1 MMTPHVLQE
10 PAEGSRETVEHELA
24 RQSRQRKDEADSE
37 PATTDD
43 AKRLLGDA
51 DENKIAEI
59 LAVKPTIW
67 ELEQAVIWHR
77 GDGDVLGKTGHA
89 LSGTAARIFEILSAD
104 DEDENR
110 DH

>member
-10 PAEGSRETVEHELA
+10 PAEGSRETAEHELA
-24 RQSRQRKDEADSE
+24 RQSRRSPDERDTE
-37 PATTDD
+37 PATLDD

-51 DENKIAEI
+51 DESKIVEI
-59 LAVKPTIW
+59 LAVQPTIW

-77 GDGDVLGKTGHA
+77 GDGDVLGKAGQP
-89 LSGTAARIFEILSAD
+89 LSGKAALIFEILCAD

-110 DH
+110 DR

>member
-10 PAEGSRETVEHELA
+10 PAEGSRETAEHELA
-24 RQSRQRKDEADSE
+24 RESRRRSDESDSE
-37 PATTDD
+37 PATLGD

-51 DENKIAEI
+51 DESRVAEI

-77 GDGDVLGKTGHA
+77 GDGDVLGKAGGT
-89 LSGTAARIFEILSAD
+89 LSGNAAHLRNPL
-104 DEDENR
+104 R
-110 DH
+110 G